1 MRLTTLIVVLLLA
14 SPCLAIDLTLMTFN
28 IRYGTASDGDN
39 SWDKRRGLVFDVL
52 TERGPDVVGLQEAL
66 SFQLDEI
73 ERRFPEYAQ
82 VGVGRDDGALSG
94 EFSSIL
100 YRDDRFHLAESGTFW
115 LSETPGVVAS
125 KHWGNA
131 ITRVC
136 TWARLIDRTS
146 GEAFYVYNTHWDH
159 QSQESREMAATLI
172 RKKISERTH
181 DDPVVIMGDFNAGE
195 TNPAIATLTAKD
207 DSGVSFADTF
217 RLIHPDAEQVGTF
230 HGFQGDADGE
240 KIDHIF
246 VEQRDGLTVEV
257 REAMIDR
264 FNDDGKYPSDHTP
277 VLARVKIGE

>member
-1 MRLTTLIVVLLLA
+1 MKMLVAIVLLLA
-14 SPCLAIDLTLMTFN
+14 SPSLALDLTLMTFN
-28 IRYGTASDGDN
+28 IRYGTANDGDN

-73 ERRFPEYAQ
+73 ERRLPQYAQ

-100 YRDDRFHLAESGTFW
+100 YLDERFHLGESGTFW
-115 LSETPGVVAS
+115 LSETPDVIAS

-131 ITRVC
+131 ITRIC
-136 TWARLIDRTS
+136 TWARLVDRRT

-159 QSQESREMAATLI
+159 RSQESREKAAELI

-181 DDPVVIMGDFNAGE
+181 QDPVVIMGDFNAGE
-195 TNPAIATLTAKD
+195 SNPAIATITAKD

-217 RLIHPDAEQVGTF
+217 RLVHPEAEQVGTF
-230 HGFQGDADGE
+230 NGFKGDADGE

-246 VEQRDGLTVEV
+246 VEQREWLTVEV

-264 FNDDGKYPSDHTP
+264 FNDDGRYPSDHTP
-277 VLARVKIGE
+277 VLARVKIE